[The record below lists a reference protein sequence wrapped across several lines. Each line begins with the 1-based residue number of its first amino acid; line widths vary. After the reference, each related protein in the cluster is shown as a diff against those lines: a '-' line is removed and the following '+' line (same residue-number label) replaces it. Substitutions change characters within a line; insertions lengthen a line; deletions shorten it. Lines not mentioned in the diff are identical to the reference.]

1 MMSLFYINLYI
12 PINYINE
19 NYYYSILDLLFSTAN
34 FYKLMQYYNSHADY
48 LQINSATVSIVIFGE
63 LFIYFIYGFSVL
75 QYEYN
80 SR

>member
-1 MMSLFYINLYI
+1 
-12 PINYINE
+12 
-19 NYYYSILDLLFSTAN
+19 
-34 FYKLMQYYNSHADY
+34 MQYYNSHADY